1 MQQGFWT
8 DILLRDIPMVVVSV
22 ELIERLS
29 AML

>member
-8 DILLRDIPMVVVSV
+8 DILLHDIPMVVVSV